1 MRDRDF
7 EEVGPG
13 LLHGD
18 DDGAIYVHRVA
29 LNDSVQDGRAAAFFA
44 PRAYKR
50 LAREGQLVLSSLQQI
65 AAQIHEMQGH
75 LDQHVLEARDAGASW
90 DLIGWSVGTTG
101 EGARQR
107 WGR

>member
-1 MRDRDF
+1 LND
-7 EEVGPG
+7 GPVAVRR
-13 LLHGD
+13 L
-18 DDGAIYVHRVA
+18 A
-29 LNDSVQDGRAAAFFA
+29 LNESVQDGRAAAFFA

-50 LAREGQLVLSSLQQI
+50 LTDEGQQVLASLQRI
-65 AAQIHEMQGH
+65 AAQIHEMQAH
-75 LDQHVLEARDAGASW
+75 LDEHVLDARDLGASW

>member
-1 MRDRDF
+1 MRERDY
-7 EEVGPG
+7 EETGIGLHNDGPV
-13 LLHGD
+13 
-18 DDGAIYVHRVA
+18 YVHRLA

-50 LAREGQLVLSSLQQI
+50 LTQEGQAVLAGLQEI
-65 AAQIHEMQGH
+65 SAQIHQMQGH
-75 LDQHVLEARDAGASW
+75 LDEHVLEAREAGASW